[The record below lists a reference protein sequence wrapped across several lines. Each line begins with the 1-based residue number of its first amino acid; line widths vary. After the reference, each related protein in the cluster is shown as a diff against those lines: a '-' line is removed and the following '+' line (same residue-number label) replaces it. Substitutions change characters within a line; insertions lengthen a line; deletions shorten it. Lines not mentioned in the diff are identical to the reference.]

1 MATATKKR
9 TRGGIVL
16 SSSELKSAL
25 AAVRPA
31 VGRSKP
37 ILANVRIGDGLLTAT
52 DLEVRI
58 DVGIDYH
65 GEVML
70 LPHARLSAIL
80 AACGNVEEVTF
91 DTKGT
96 SCVVSCGNG
105 TWTLPVEDA
114 SEFPLWEATDAKP
127 VTRLPCDQFVRAV
140 HAVAHSSD
148 NESSRYALGAV
159 LVSVNDGV
167 VNFVAT
173 DGRRLSVAECE
184 HDLAVDDSETLVPSR
199 SIGIISSIAATSED
213 SVQLEASGGILQAT
227 IGGATVT
234 TRLTEGR
241 FPRWQDVIPADGPEP
256 TTVLAADL
264 LSATRAAAIVTSE
277 QSKGVQYV
285 FTADG
290 LHLHAKSSE
299 AGESSVTC
307 GIVEFGHACQVKL
320 DPTYVREWLQGL
332 PLDGEPTVSVQAKDK
347 GSAVVLRADSYTGV
361 IMPLDTEG

>member
-1 MATATKKR
+1 MATATKGRK
-9 TRGGIVL
+9 RGGIVL

-25 AAVRPA
+25 AAVKPA

-80 AACGNVEEVTF
+80 EACGNADEVTF

-114 SEFPLWEATDAKP
+114 AEFPLWEATDSRP
-127 VTRLPCDQFVRAV
+127 ITRMPPDQFVRSV
-140 HAVAHSSD
+140 KAVAHSAD
-148 NESSRYALGAV
+148 NDSIRYALGAV
-159 LVSVNDGV
+159 LVSVNDGFV
-167 VNFVAT
+167 HFVAT
-173 DGRRLSVAECE
+173 DGHRVSVAECE
-184 HDLAVDDSETLVPSR
+184 HDLAVDDSETLVPSEG
-199 SIGIISSIAATSED
+199 IKIISEVAAKSKD

-227 IGGATVT
+227 IGGTTVT
-234 TRLTEGR
+234 TRLTDGLFAPWR
-241 FPRWQDVIPADGPEP
+241 KVIPDDGPDP
-256 TTVLAADL
+256 TTVLKADL
-264 LSATRAAAIVTSE
+264 LSATIAAAIVTSE

-320 DPTYVREWLQGL
+320 NPKYVRQWLQGL
-332 PLDGEPTVSVQAKDK
+332 PADGEPTVSVQAKDK